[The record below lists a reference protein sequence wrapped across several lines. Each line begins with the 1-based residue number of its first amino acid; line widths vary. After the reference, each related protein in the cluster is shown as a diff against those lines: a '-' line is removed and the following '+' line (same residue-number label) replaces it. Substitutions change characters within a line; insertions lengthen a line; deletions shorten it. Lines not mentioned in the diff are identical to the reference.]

1 MQRKS
6 FILHK
11 DSLSV
16 LDKLTDE
23 QAGQLFKAISDY
35 QNGKDLELDV
45 LIDLVFEPFRNNFV
59 RDEAKYKDKCEKNRD
74 NVNKRWNKKD
84 TTVYDRIRMD
94 TNHTDSDSDNDSKS
108 DNKKK
113 NKKEKQQNI
122 DFFQPDETS
131 IRRIN
136 EKYPELM
143 DYAVLVDAFIDQAK
157 NREKPLK
164 DYQAGF
170 RRYLKEG
177 WITPYSSEKQM
188 SHSQRASMMI
198 KNSKINN
205 PLIPNMR
212 IAK

>member
-1 MQRKS
+1 METKDS
-6 FILHK
+6 FIFYRSFFEAASALPDTERLHLMDAICEFGLNHK
-11 DSLSV
+11 QLELDSLSKAMFC
-16 LDKLTDE
+16 LIKP
-23 QAGQLFKAISDY
+23 QLEANHKKWL
-35 QNGKDLELDV
+35 NGKKGGRPKALEPEV
-45 LIDLVFEPFRNNFV
+45 
-59 RDEAKYKDKCEKNRD
+59 KDKKKPKRNRNKTKDKPNVND
-74 NVNKRWNKKD
+74 NVNVNVNVNKNE
-84 TTVYDRIRMD
+84 YI
-94 TNHTDSDSDNDSKS
+94 DN
-108 DNKKK
+108 
-113 NKKEKQQNI
+113 
-122 DFFQPDETS
+122 FQPDETS

-143 DYAVLVDAFIDQAK
+143 DYQVLVDAFIDQAK

-188 SHSQRASMMI
+188 SHSHRASMMI

>member
-1 MQRKS
+1 METKDS
-6 FILHK
+6 FIFYRSFFEAASALPDTERLHLMDAICEFGLNHK
-11 DSLSV
+11 QLELDSLSKAMFC
-16 LDKLTDE
+16 LIKP
-23 QAGQLFKAISDY
+23 QLEANHKKWL
-35 QNGKDLELDV
+35 NGKKGGRPKALEPEV
-45 LIDLVFEPFRNNFV
+45 
-59 RDEAKYKDKCEKNRD
+59 KDKKKPKRNRNKTKDKPNVND
-74 NVNKRWNKKD
+74 NVNVNVNVNKNE
-84 TTVYDRIRMD
+84 YI
-94 TNHTDSDSDNDSKS
+94 DN
-108 DNKKK
+108 
-113 NKKEKQQNI
+113 
-122 DFFQPDETS
+122 FQPDETS

-143 DYAVLVDAFIDQAK
+143 DYQVLVDAFIDQAK

>member
-1 MQRKS
+1 METKDS
-6 FILHK
+6 FIFYRSFFEAASALPDTERLHLMDAICEFGLNHNELK
-11 DSLSV
+11 LDALSKAMFC
-16 LDKLTDE
+16 LIKP
-23 QAGQLFKAISDY
+23 QLEANHKRWVNGNKGGRPKA
-35 QNGKDLELDV
+35 LEPEV
-45 LIDLVFEPFRNNFV
+45 
-59 RDEAKYKDKCEKNRD
+59 KDKKKPKRNQNKTKPKPNKNVND
-74 NVNKRWNKKD
+74 NVNVN
-84 TTVYDRIRMD
+84 VNEYI
-94 TNHTDSDSDNDSKS
+94 DN
-108 DNKKK
+108 
-113 NKKEKQQNI
+113 
-122 DFFQPDETS
+122 FQPDKTS

-143 DYAVLVDAFIDQAK
+143 DYQVLVDAFIDQAK